1 MKKKLIVM
9 NYSDSSINV
18 YDVHD
23 TGSTKVMEF
32 TIRKLGYNLDECYYM
47 IADELKINRFDL
59 KKK

>member
-1 MKKKLIVM
+1 M

-59 KKK
+59 KEK